1 MRTTPAKPVFNGKM
15 IRWTLEQIEQVN
27 QHRVRADWL
36 RFTVPLA
43 AIVKSDLALLDLDA
57 LALLDQAGRDLI
69 RMTRGCDAGP
79 HTSAHKVAEAGAQ
92 LLCRLLGGALQVGL
106 SDSKGMDYYT
116 ARVALM
122 YEGALVGWVLAG
134 GSSRN
139 RAGASQAGTV
149 HFNLFGSALLHVT
162 PQDLAHVQ
170 QFIEDE
176 NGWITRVDLALDV
189 WTGHDITNVPGAYLA
204 GDFDV
209 RGKRPGQREIGSWT
223 LGHSRTF
230 EVGSRG
236 TGKLFRAYE
245 KGHEL
250 FGHESG
256 ESSEW
261 IRYEVEIRDK
271 HRVIDLAVL
280 TRPADYFAG
289 AYPFCSK
296 VLEALNLEIT
306 RLRIPTVPELPDKCA
321 EAAVSRVIRWARH
334 TALPA
339 IVACFD
345 LGGDLLAHLIDSE
358 RHRLP
363 KRLSGIRRDLL
374 ATLFSKAAD
383 EFSPASVPSHQGD
396 LRTIT

>member
-1 MRTTPAKPVFNGKM
+1 MRTTPARPVFNGKL

-27 QHRVRADWL
+27 QQRVRVDWL
-36 RFTVPLA
+36 RFTVPLT
-43 AIVKSDLALLDLDA
+43 AILKTDHTLFDVDA
-57 LALLDQAGRDLI
+57 LALLDQRGRDLI

-79 HTSAHKVAEAGAQ
+79 HTSAHKVAEAGARQ
-92 LLCRLLGGALQVGL
+92 LCRLAGGVLQVGL
-106 SDSKGMDYYT
+106 SDTKGMDYYT
-116 ARVALM
+116 ARVALLH
-122 YEGALVGWVLAG
+122 EGALVGWVLAG
-134 GSSRN
+134 GSAQN
-139 RAGASQAGTV
+139 RSGASQAATV
-149 HFNLFGSALLHVT
+149 HFNLFGSALLHIA
-162 PQDLAHVQ
+162 PQDLSHIQ

-176 NGWITRVDLALDV
+176 HGWITRVDLALDV
-189 WTGHDITNVPGAYLA
+189 WSGHRIAELPPAYLA

-236 TGKLFRAYE
+236 TGKVFRAYE

-256 ESSEW
+256 ESPEW
-261 IRYEVEIRDK
+261 VRYEVEIRNN

-289 AYPFCSK
+289 AYPFCAR
-296 VLEALNLEIT
+296 VLHELHLEAS
-306 RLRIPTVPELPDKCA
+306 RLRIPTIPDVADKCA
-321 EAAVSRVIRWARH
+321 EAAVSRVVRWAKR

-363 KRLSGIRRDLL
+363 KRLTGIRRDVL
-374 ATLFSKAAD
+374 AAMFNKVAD
-383 EFSPASVPSHQGD
+383 DYSPASAPSLQGGM
-396 LRTIT
+396 RIT